1 MLLSV
6 VRRVVVPVLLCASV
20 AGCAGSG
27 KPSAG
32 PTPSAAV
39 EPTPTVA
46 PCPGANNPTKLVWPA
61 DFPQNLPKPPS
72 ATAAVP
78 VASQLN
84 GLKIVRFT
92 TSTSI
97 REGVLFVIKAVPK
110 AGFTLGRGDAE
121 PFEADAP
128 WQYGN
133 LRGTYRM
140 SARDDC
146 QTQWLVAVARQGVGG
161 GSPLLP
167 TPTGSP
173 SPLPFAP

>member
-1 MLLSV
+1 MLA
-6 VRRVVVPVLLCASV
+6 VLPALLAACS
-20 AGCAGSG
+20 GSG
-27 KPSAG
+27 KPAAA
-32 PTPSAAV
+32 PTQTPDLQ
-39 EPTPTVA
+39 PTPTVA
-46 PCPGANNPTKLVWPA
+46 PCPGAKQPTKLVWPA

-84 GLKIVRFT
+84 GLKIISFST
-92 TSTSI
+92 ATSI
-97 REGVLFVIKAVPK
+97 REGVLFIVKAVPK

-140 SARDDC
+140 SARDEC
-146 QTQWLVAVARQGVGG
+146 QTRWLVAVARQGVGG

-167 TPTGSP
+167 TPSGSP

>member
-1 MLLSV
+1 MLLTAVRRSV
-6 VRRVVVPVLLCASV
+6 VCVVAVALLS
-20 AGCAGSG
+20 GCGGSSTPAAAPA
-27 KPSAG
+27 PSQSAQ
-32 PTPSAAV
+32 PS
-39 EPTPTVA
+39 PTVA
-46 PCPGANNPTKLVWPA
+46 PCPGATASSKLVWPA
-61 DFPQNLPKPPS
+61 DFPQNLPKPPG

-78 VASQLN
+78 VPSQLS
-84 GLKIVRFT
+84 GLSIVRFST
-92 TSTSI
+92 PTSI
-97 REGVLFVIKAVPK
+97 REGVLFVVKAVPR

-140 SARDDC
+140 SARAEC
-146 QTQWLVAVARQGVGG
+146 QTLWLVAVARQGVGG